1 MNFSRFF
8 IERPVFAAV
17 LSGFILIAGAISL
30 FKLPIS
36 EYPEVVPPSIV
47 VRASYPGANPQ
58 VISETVAAP
67 LEQEIVGVEDM
78 LYLSSQ
84 ATLDGNLSLT
94 ITFRIGT
101 DIDRAQVQVQNRVSS
116 ALPRLPDE
124 VRALGVSTTKT
135 SPDLMMAVNLVSKD
149 GRYDALYLRNYA
161 VLNVKDE
168 LARLPGMGSVQV
180 FGAGDYAMRVWIDP
194 EKLAVRGL
202 TTQDVTRSIREQNLQ
217 VAAGQIGA
225 PPAPGNEFQIALDT
239 MGRLTDEQQFRDIV
253 IKTGAGGEVLRLGDV
268 ARVEMGAATY
278 ALRGRVDRDETV
290 TLPIYQAPGS
300 NALELAQKVRGTM
313 DRLRGQFPAGM
324 DYRIIYDPTVFVRQS
339 IDSVVV
345 TLLEA
350 IALVVLVVVL
360 FLQTW
365 RASIIPLVAVPV
377 SVIGSFAVLH
387 ALGFSINTLSLF
399 GLVLAIGIVVDD
411 AIVVVE
417 NVERHIANGLKPM
430 AATIKA
436 MQEVSRPIIAI
447 TLVLTAV
454 FVPVAFVD
462 GLTGQF
468 YRQFALTIAI
478 STVISAFNSL
488 TLSPALAALLLKP
501 HGAKPDWLSR
511 GMERVFGR
519 FFRWFNTRF
528 DRAGNGYQ
536 RALGGTLRKTAI
548 AMVLYVGL
556 LGLTALGLNSV
567 PTGFIPGQD
576 KLYLVSVIQLP
587 AGATID
593 RTEEIVKQV
602 AEIGLNDPGVEGALQ
617 FAGMSPN
624 NYNTQTNSGL
634 VFFAL
639 KPFKD
644 REDPANAANA
654 MAMRLNGQMAGIKEA
669 FIGVFP
675 PPPIQGLG
683 SMGGFKLNVEDR
695 ADLGPQALYEAVQ
708 QVTAKAAANPV
719 LAGVYSTYQ
728 VNVPQI
734 RVDVDRVKV
743 KQQGVELT
751 DVFQTLQAS
760 MGSAYVNDFN
770 KFGRTYRV
778 MVQADAPFR
787 NDADDILALK
797 VRNNAGAMVPLGS
810 LVTLHQSYGP
820 DFVERFNA
828 YRSADIT
835 GGASPGHSS
844 GEAQAAITQILNETL
859 PTGMSFEWTELAYQ
873 QQSASGTALLVFPLC
888 ILFVFLVLA
897 AQYESFK
904 LPLAIVLIVPL
915 SLLAGLVGVLFKGGE
930 SNVFTQVGF
939 LVLVALAC
947 KNAIL
952 IVEFAKH
959 LQDEQGFT
967 PTKAVLEAAR
977 LRLRPILMTSIAFI
991 MGVVPLVLAH
1001 GAGAEVRQAMGATV
1015 FAGMIG
1021 VTIFGLFLTPVF
1033 YVLVQRRNA
1042 KRRESE
1048 DDEPAPL
1055 LPATPALENGHV

>member
-1 MNFSRFF
+1 MNISKFF

-17 LSGFILIAGAISL
+17 LSGFILIAGLISL

-78 LYLSSQ
+78 LYMTSQ

-180 FGAGDYAMRVWIDP
+180 FGAGDFAMRIWLDP

-202 TTQDVTRSIREQNLQ
+202 TTADVARAIREQNLQ
-217 VAAGQIGA
+217 VAAGQIAA
-225 PPAPGNEFQIALDT
+225 PPSPGAEFQIALDT
-239 MGRLTDEQQFRDIV
+239 MGRLQDEQQFRDIV
-253 IKTGAGGEVLRLGDV
+253 LKTGSAGEVLRLGDV
-268 ARVEMGAATY
+268 ARVEMGANTY
-278 ALRGRVDRDETV
+278 ALRGRVDHDETV

-300 NALELAQKVRGTM
+300 NALELAGSVRATM
-313 DRLRGQFPAGM
+313 NELKQRFPAGM

-339 IDSVVV
+339 IDSVIV

-350 IALVVLVVVL
+350 IALVVLVVIL

-365 RASIIPLVAVPV
+365 RASVIPLVAVPV
-377 SVIGSFAVLH
+377 SVVGSFAVLH
-387 ALGFSINTLSLF
+387 LLGFSINTLSLF

-417 NVERHIANGLKPM
+417 NVERHIANGLSPM
-430 AATIKA
+430 QATIRA
-436 MQEVSRPIIAI
+436 MSEVSRPIIAI
-447 TLVLTAV
+447 TLVLCAV
-454 FVPVAFVD
+454 FIPVAFVD

-501 HGAKPDWLSR
+501 HGAKTD
-511 GMERVFGR
+511 RVSALMQRLFGR
-519 FFRWFNTRF
+519 FFGRFNRGF
-528 DRAGNGYQ
+528 ESAAHGYQ
-536 RALGGTLRKTAI
+536 KALRYTVRRTGI
-548 AMVLYVGL
+548 AMVLYVAL
-556 LGLTALGLNSV
+556 LGLTALGLDRV

-593 RTEEIVKQV
+593 RTEEVVKQV
-602 AEIGLNDPGVEGALQ
+602 AEIGLKDPGVEGALQ

-644 REDPANAANA
+644 RADPASAANA
-654 MAMRLNGQMAGIKEA
+654 MAMRLNVQMAGIKEA

-695 ADLGPQALYEAVQ
+695 GNLGPQALYEAVQ
-708 QVTAKAAANPV
+708 QVAAKAAANPA

-770 KFGRTYRV
+770 RFGRTYRV

-787 NDADDILALK
+787 NEAADILALK
-797 VRNNAGAMVPLGS
+797 VRNHDGDMVPLGS
-810 LVTLHQSYGP
+810 LVTLQPELRAGLRRALQRLPLGGHHRRPRAGP
-820 DFVERFNA
+820 QLGRGAGRDREDPAGDAAAGHDVRVDGARLPAAVRERHRA
-828 YRSADIT
+828 ARVPAVRAVRVPGARRAVRELQAAAGDRADRAAGAAGWPRRRGRCRAATATCSRRSA
-835 GGASPGHSS
+835 SS
-844 GEAQAAITQILNETL
+844 CW
-859 PTGMSFEWTELAYQ
+859 S
-873 QQSASGTALLVFPLC
+873 
-888 ILFVFLVLA
+888 
-897 AQYESFK
+897 
-904 LPLAIVLIVPL
+904 
-915 SLLAGLVGVLFKGGE
+915 
-930 SNVFTQVGF
+930 
-939 LVLVALAC
+939 ALAS

-959 LQDEQGFT
+959 LHEDGAGRT
-967 PTKAVLEAAR
+967 PLQAVLEAAR
-977 LRLRPILMTSIAFI
+977 LRC
-991 MGVVPLVLAH
+991 
-1001 GAGAEVRQAMGATV
+1001 VR
-1015 FAGMIG
+1015 
-1021 VTIFGLFLTPVF
+1021 
-1033 YVLVQRRNA
+1033 
-1042 KRRESE
+1042 S
-1048 DDEPAPL
+1048 
-1055 LPATPALENGHV
+1055 